1 MAVGRISG
9 QLLESVLERDG
20 IDLTF
25 TSNGNTLLHFDTAN
39 NRIGVGK
46 NNPVYDFDVT
56 GSFAADQ
63 LAVSQFSVGTIEM
76 SGNTISTSNGDI
88 NITPNLATDKV
99 IIGGELEV
107 TGSVATPAGVT
118 ISANDNPPSAPING
132 SIWLNTQNM
141 GLYVYFQDVD
151 SAQWIQ
157 PSLGI
162 NDVNAFTS
170 VQIGNSVINA
180 IGLDTLVLEPG
191 DGIVFTATESA
202 NTVTI
207 TSSSLTQEEAIGFSI
222 ALA

>member
-1 MAVGRISG
+1 
-9 QLLESVLERDG
+9 
-20 IDLTF
+20 
-25 TSNGNTLLHFDTAN
+25 
-39 NRIGVGK
+39 
-46 NNPVYDFDVT
+46 
-56 GSFAADQ
+56 
-63 LAVSQFSVGTIEM
+63 
-76 SGNTISTSNGDI
+76 
-88 NITPNLATDKV
+88 
-99 IIGGELEV
+99 
-107 TGSVATPAGVT
+107 
-118 ISANDNPPSAPING
+118 
-132 SIWLNTQNM
+132 M

-162 NDVNAFTS
+162 NDVNAFTT

>member
-1 MAVGRISG
+1 VAVGRISG

-46 NNPVYDFDVT
+46 NNPAYDFDVT
-56 GSFAADQ
+56 GSFAAGQ

-99 IIGGELEV
+99 IIGGDLEV

>member
-1 MAVGRISG
+1 
-9 QLLESVLERDG
+9 
-20 IDLTF
+20 
-25 TSNGNTLLHFDTAN
+25 
-39 NRIGVGK
+39 
-46 NNPVYDFDVT
+46 
-56 GSFAADQ
+56 
-63 LAVSQFSVGTIEM
+63 M

-99 IIGGELEV
+99 IIGGDLEV

-162 NDVNAFTS
+162 NDVNAFTT